1 MLTHDV
7 RFEGF
12 TATDWTRVQ
21 SLFQARK
28 VAGGER
34 DPERLRGGVVAIH
47 GGGKL
52 KKLVHSEAGRLRLDD
67 AAPDWPLSA
76 ETLAH
81 RCAASW
87 ALIVEAGAL
96 ESIMDR
102 FGARSRRADD
112 LTVQTL
118 TLLELARSEL
128 VAGRIEL
135 FPHRLKG
142 FPIPS
147 AAVVRSTLDTICPVN
162 HTVLVGLFDAGELW
176 TSVALRRC
184 EDGIDLILGPDEIR
198 ADMGLLAGDFRRDY
212 RHLARAVEG
221 RAGPIALGCYA
232 ESTTLRALEVN
243 PAPGAWARA
252 VATRDVIL
260 SPLPPALTIPLGI
273 DAGRAALSTLRT
285 IAERL
290 DPLGVVSPAI
300 ERAKEVIAR
309 DGVQVLGFDPLEL
322 LRRALSRD
330 R

>member
-1 MLTHDV
+1 VLTHDV

-76 ETLAH
+76 EALAH

-102 FGARSRRADD
+102 FGARSRRGDD
-112 LTVQTL
+112 LTVQAL

-176 TSVALRRC
+176 TSVALRRR

-273 DAGRAALSTLRT
+273 DAGRAALSALRA

-290 DPLGVVSPAI
+290 DPLGVVNPAI